1 MHNQTTQ
8 LQPLVLS
15 VSEGIFRVNP
25 SDIIRMRSSNSYT
38 MIYFT
43 NRKPLLIA
51 KVLKHFEDA
60 LRSQGFVR
68 THRAHLVNKRYIQGI
83 GAEGYVLMSD
93 ASVAAISRRLRG
105 QVLQQL
111 QPVTTFHH

>member
-1 MHNQTTQ
+1 MPNQTINNQ
-8 LQPLVLS
+8 LLVLS
-15 VSEGIFRVNP
+15 VTEGIFRVDP

-38 MIYFT
+38 LIYFT

-51 KVLKHFEDA
+51 KVLKRFADA
-60 LRSQGFVR
+60 LAAQGFIR
-68 THRAHLVNKRYIQGI
+68 THRAHLINKKYIHSI
-83 GAEGYVLMSD
+83 DSEGHVLMND

-111 QPVTTFHH
+111 QSLAAFHS